1 MTFRQNHCCTLR
13 SLLTSHKMFTA
24 ISPPTVNVSNFSKT
38 AASQNRKKNNQ
49 ISSSPLFSSLCTVCS
64 FSQTRPSP
72 RRLSKPAA
80 APPLLPGLR
89 AFGTVTGRARS
100 AALPGGLTLCSRFKT
115 GGRKGRGIRKGGLR
129 RAMKRIL
136 QRLFIWL
143 LCIYNKGERL
153 FSLII
158 GLTPHIHAICVFL
171 SCLTLFI
178 LHINLLF
185 AVL

>member
-24 ISPPTVNVSNFSKT
+24 IFPPTVNVSNFSKT
-38 AASQNRKKNNQ
+38 AASQNRKKQ
-49 ISSSPLFSSLCTVCS
+49 ICSSPLFSSLCTVCS

-72 RRLSKPAA
+72 RRLSKLAA
-80 APPLLPGLR
+80 APPLLHGLR

-115 GGRKGRGIRKGGLR
+115 GGRKGRGILKGGLR

-136 QRLFIWL
+136 QRMFI
-143 LCIYNKGERL
+143 YY
-153 FSLII
+153 F
-158 GLTPHIHAICVFL
+158 F
-171 SCLTLFI
+171 
-178 LHINLLF
+178 
-185 AVL
+185 